1 MELRH
6 LRSFVAVAEEL
17 HFGRAAE
24 RLHIAQSPLSQ
35 QIQRLERQVGAMLF
49 ERNRRKVELTDAGN
63 AMLTHAREA
72 LAQADLAET
81 AARAAAAGRAGTLR
95 IGFLGSAA
103 RADPGEPAAGAAA
116 AGRAG
121 PLRMGFLGA
130 AALAILPRIV
140 PPWRASA
147 PDATLELVEGSSG
160 EHIRALHDQRLDVAF
175 VRPPTATAGLI
186 VHPVW
191 QEQVV
196 AVLPA
201 SSDLSRRD
209 PLRLS
214 DLADEPFVLFPRNSA
229 PDFHDELT
237 RACGRAG
244 FTPAVAFECTAMPT
258 VVGLVAAGL
267 GVSLV
272 PRSISSI
279 GIAGVVYREL
289 ADVRP
294 VARIAMVLSA
304 TNVRPVV
311 RHFIESVQ
319 MLDLNRG

>member
-49 ERNRRKVELTDAGN
+49 ERTRRKVELTDAGN

-95 IGFLGSAA
+95 IGFLGS
-103 RADPGEPAAGAAA
+103 
-116 AGRAG
+116 
-121 PLRMGFLGA
+121 

-304 TNVRPVV
+304 TNDRPVV
-311 RHFIESVQ
+311 RHFIDSVQ

>member
-6 LRSFVAVAEEL
+6 LRSFVAVADEL

-49 ERNRRKVELTDAGN
+49 ERNRRKVELTDAGH

-103 RADPGEPAAGAAA
+103 
-116 AGRAG
+116 
-121 PLRMGFLGA
+121 
-130 AALAILPRIV
+130 LAILPRIV

-147 PDATLELVEGSSG
+147 PDVTLELVEGSSG
-160 EHIRALHDQRLDVAF
+160 EHIRAVHDQRLDVAF
-175 VRPPTATAGLI
+175 VRPPTATTGLI

-196 AVLPA
+196 AVLPS
-201 SSDLSRRD
+201 SSDVSRRD
-209 PLRLS
+209 PLRLM
-214 DLADEPFVLFPRNSA
+214 DLADEPFVLFPRTSA

-237 RACGRAG
+237 RACGQSG

-272 PRSISSI
+272 PRSISNI
-279 GIAGVVYREL
+279 GIDGVVYRQL

-304 TNVRPVV
+304 TNDRPVV
-311 RHFIESVQ
+311 RHFIDSVQ

>member
-1 MELRH
+1 
-6 LRSFVAVAEEL
+6 
-17 HFGRAAE
+17 
-24 RLHIAQSPLSQ
+24 
-35 QIQRLERQVGAMLF
+35 
-49 ERNRRKVELTDAGN
+49 
-63 AMLTHAREA
+63 
-72 LAQADLAET
+72 
-81 AARAAAAGRAGTLR
+81 
-95 IGFLGSAA
+95 
-103 RADPGEPAAGAAA
+103 
-116 AGRAG
+116 
-121 PLRMGFLGA
+121 
-130 AALAILPRIV
+130 
-140 PPWRASA
+140 
-147 PDATLELVEGSSG
+147 
-160 EHIRALHDQRLDVAF
+160 
-175 VRPPTATAGLI
+175 
-186 VHPVW
+186 VW

-304 TNVRPVV
+304 TNDRPVV
-311 RHFIESVQ
+311 RHFIDSVQ

>member
-103 RADPGEPAAGAAA
+103 
-116 AGRAG
+116 
-121 PLRMGFLGA
+121 
-130 AALAILPRIV
+130 LAILPRIV

-201 SSDLSRRD
+201 SRDLSRRD

-304 TNVRPVV
+304 TNDRPVV
-311 RHFIESVQ
+311 RHFIDSVQ

>member
-95 IGFLGSAA
+95 IGFLGS
-103 RADPGEPAAGAAA
+103 
-116 AGRAG
+116 
-121 PLRMGFLGA
+121 

-229 PDFHDELT
+229 PDFHDELS

-304 TNVRPVV
+304 TNDRPVV
-311 RHFIESVQ
+311 RHFIDSVQ

>member
-95 IGFLGSAA
+95 IGFLGS
-103 RADPGEPAAGAAA
+103 
-116 AGRAG
+116 
-121 PLRMGFLGA
+121 

-244 FTPAVAFECTAMPT
+244 FTPTVAFECTAMPT

-304 TNVRPVV
+304 TNDRPVV
-311 RHFIESVQ
+311 RHFIDSVQ

>member
-103 RADPGEPAAGAAA
+103 
-116 AGRAG
+116 
-121 PLRMGFLGA
+121 
-130 AALAILPRIV
+130 LAILPRIV

-214 DLADEPFVLFPRNSA
+214 DLAGEPFVLFPRNSA

-304 TNVRPVV
+304 TNDRPVV
-311 RHFIESVQ
+311 RHFIDSVQ